1 MNDQFKI
8 DEGKTYE
15 YVVHGSVIFLVGIIL
30 LSVHWSLT
38 LLFTIAAIGL
48 FSIQT
53 GVEINYETNSI
64 RKYTV
69 FLGIK
74 VGTWYN
80 LTNFQAAELRYNS
93 QRIGYEKVYWSSY
106 FSPKPRSTDTY
117 DLLLI
122 DKYGKPLLLNPFL
135 KFSMG
140 NKTMEALK
148 KINGLAN
155 RNFAAERLAN
165 QKKSL

>member
-1 MNDQFKI
+1 MNDQFQI

-15 YVVHGSVIFLVGIIL
+15 YVVHGFVMFLVAMIL

-38 LLFTIAAIGL
+38 ILFTISAFGL
-48 FSIQT
+48 FVIKT

-69 FLGIK
+69 FLGLK

-80 LTNFQAAELRYNS
+80 LNAYQAAELRYNS
-93 QRIGYEKVYWSSY
+93 QRIGNEEVYWSSY
-106 FSPKPRSTDTY
+106 FSRKPRSADTY

-122 DKYGKPLLLNPFL
+122 TKQGKPLLLNPFL
-135 KFSMG
+135 SFSLG
-140 NKTMEALK
+140 NNTMEALK

-165 QKKSL
+165 QKKSK

>member
-15 YVVHGSVIFLVGIIL
+15 YVVHGFVIFVVGVIL
-30 LSVHWSLT
+30 LTVNWSLSI
-38 LLFTIAAIGL
+38 LFTITAFGL
-48 FSIQT
+48 FLIKT

-69 FLGIK
+69 FLGLK
-74 VGTWYN
+74 VGTWYILN
-80 LTNFQAAELRYNS
+80 NYQAAELHYNS
-93 QRIGYEKVYWSSY
+93 QRIGNEKVYWPNY
-106 FSPKPRSTDTY
+106 FSRRPRSADTY

-122 DKYGKPLLLNPFL
+122 TKQGKPFLLNPFL
-135 KFSMG
+135 SFSLG
-140 NKTMEALK
+140 NKTMQALK

-155 RNFAAERLAN
+155 RNFAAER
-165 QKKSL
+165 